1 MTFLEPETR
10 VLPRD
15 RASLRGLTL
24 SEMMV
29 SMSVFG
35 IAVMGLVYTQMFG
48 MFQDQL
54 VNSKSGACEM
64 ARLSFNDLVTDIRAA
79 KIWQVGNGSVSSFT
93 PIPLGTA
100 QQGNAIM
107 LSMTID
113 TNQYTVYYFDTN
125 ACKLLR
131 RHNGAGTPTAI
142 AQFLTN
148 SMYFVAETF
157 QGTTQYDLSHKGV
170 IHVAMQFCQYQY
182 PLTRIGPGY
191 FYNSYT
197 MNLWA
202 TPHVPDGP

>member
-1 MTFLEPETR
+1 MTHIR
-10 VLPRD
+10 RQSGSLPPN
-15 RASLRGLTL
+15 RATLRGLTL

-29 SMSVFG
+29 SMAVFG

-64 ARLSFNDLVTDIRAA
+64 ARLSFNDLLTDIRAA
-79 KIWQVGNGSVSSFT
+79 KLWQVGNSGAGSFV

-113 TNQYTVYYFDTN
+113 TNQYIVYYFDTN
-125 ACKLLR
+125 ACKLMR
-131 RHNGAGTPTAI
+131 RHSGAASTTI

-148 SMYFVAETF
+148 SMYFTAESF
-157 QGTTQYDLSHKGV
+157 QGSTQYDLSHKGV
-170 IHVAMQFCQYQY
+170 IHVTMQFCQYQY

>member
-1 MTFLEPETR
+1 MTFIRRQSCL
-10 VLPRD
+10 LPPN
-15 RASLRGLTL
+15 RATLRGLTL
-24 SEMMV
+24 SEMMI

-79 KIWQVGNGSVSSFT
+79 KLWQVGNGSASSFT

-113 TNQYTVYYFDTN
+113 TNQYIVYYFDTN

-131 RHNGAGTPTAI
+131 RHSGVAPITI

-157 QGTTQYDLSHKGV
+157 QGATQYDLSHKGV
-170 IHVAMQFCQYQY
+170 VHVAMQFCQYQY
-182 PLTRIGPGY
+182 PLTKIGPGY

>member
-1 MTFLEPETR
+1 MTFIRRQSSSQP
-10 VLPRD
+10 PN
-15 RASLRGLTL
+15 RAKLRGLTL
-24 SEMMV
+24 SEMMI

-64 ARLSFNDLVTDIRAA
+64 ARLSFNDLLTDIRAA
-79 KIWQVGNGSVSSFT
+79 KLWQVGNGSAGSFT

-113 TNQYTVYYFDTN
+113 TNQYIVYYFDTN

-131 RHNGAGTPTAI
+131 RHSGVAPITI

-157 QGTTQYDLSHKGV
+157 QGTPQYDLSHKGV
-170 IHVAMQFCQYQY
+170 VHVAMQFCQYQY
-182 PLTRIGPGY
+182 PLTKIGPGY